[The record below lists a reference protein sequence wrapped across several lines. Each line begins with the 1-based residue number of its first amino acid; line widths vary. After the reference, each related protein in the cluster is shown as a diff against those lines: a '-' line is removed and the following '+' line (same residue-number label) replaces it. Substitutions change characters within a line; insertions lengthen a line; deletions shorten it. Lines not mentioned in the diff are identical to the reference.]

1 MCITLKWTKNFEKKQ
16 NQEAINLKINGE
28 KNEALKKLNQYNSQ
42 NKMLETNPCMS
53 LNTVDVNVLNL
64 PVKRWRQSN

>member
-28 KNEALKKLNQYNSQ
+28 KNEALKKLNQYNS
-42 NKMLETNPCMS
+42 
-53 LNTVDVNVLNL
+53 
-64 PVKRWRQSN
+64 